1 MPGALAR
8 GNTLFRLDT
17 IKLRLK
23 CLLNEKHFVNIIRNL
38 SIIIILENMNFVL
51 LRRVEKCLLIVTLTH
66 KFI

>member
-38 SIIIILENMNFVL
+38 SMIIILENMNLVFL
-51 LRRVEKCLLIVTLTH
+51 CRVEKFLPIVTLKH